1 MAGKAK
7 SCYLTVYNRDTKK
20 TVLNKMFFNMAA
32 LNEFCAA
39 ESFQETYPAAN
50 FTLFKETY

>member
-20 TVLNKMFFNMAA
+20 TVLNKMFFNMAS
-32 LNEFCAA
+32 LNEFCAT
-39 ESFQETYPAAN
+39 ESFLETYPTAN
-50 FTLFKETY
+50 FTVFKETY

>member
-7 SCYLTVYNRDTKK
+7 SCYLTVYNRETKK